1 MIISNLANIKMKIL
15 RGFKRRKDDYVKI
28 KGRELDKAKRKK
40 MRKCKEGKTRKEKTH
55 LSMKEN

>member
-1 MIISNLANIKMKIL
+1 MKIL

-28 KGRELDKAKRKK
+28 KGRELDKATRQK